1 VTAGKRVAECVE
13 RCVEA
18 LLTPPARLIVGFR
31 GYEPDQLV
39 QFVVSCREND
49 ALAVGAHGEH
59 DPFAVGIAQPQ
70 IPERR
75 SHLISDDDLAE
86 RRQRWAPH
94 PTGCRSLGWSPS
106 ATGRFRTPKRCFSRY
121 VGFGQPVADMLQ
133 PMPYTAVQQSLDV
146 LNPLATVCT
155 GNRRCC
161 GPSTMTFW
169 RRSWTTRRRASPLSA
184 ATLEFYGGAINR
196 VAVPDTAYPLRD
208 ATYALNAVSTW
219 TGPAQDEVNIGWSR
233 QLWEA
238 VQPLSPGSVYV
249 NFLGVGDEGVDR
261 TKAAYGPN
269 YERLTK
275 IKARYDPSNLFRPI
289 RTSGRL
295 AKSPRRLVPRADP
308 GPRSTASVLAPMA
321 RMRVHM
327 RHITATVASQG
338 GVLR

>member
-1 VTAGKRVAECVE
+1 VYWK
-13 RCVEA
+13 
-18 LLTPPARLIVGFR
+18 
-31 GYEPDQLV
+31 
-39 QFVVSCREND
+39 S
-49 ALAVGAHGEH
+49 AVL
-59 DPFAVGIAQPQ
+59 
-70 IPERR
+70 R
-75 SHLISDDDLAE
+75 SIDDDILA
-86 RRQRWAPH
+86 AIMDN
-94 PTGCRSLGWSPS
+94 S
-106 ATGRFRTPKRCFSRY
+106 AS
-121 VGFGQPVADMLQ
+121 
-133 PMPYTAVQQSLDV
+133 S
-146 LNPLATVCT
+146 
-155 GNRRCC
+155 
-161 GPSTMTFW
+161 
-169 RRSWTTRRRASPLSA
+169 ASPLSA